1 MKKLS
6 IACGLLIASGSLASG
21 SLFAQQYTLS
31 TIAGTGTAGYSGD
44 LGPALSA
51 AFSHPIR
58 VALDNAGNIYVT
70 DLGNHSIREIFTNG
84 TINTFAGN
92 GSPGYAGDGGKAAGA
107 ELSSP
112 HDIAIDGSNN
122 VYIADTGNARVRIV
136 SGGTIKTFAGTGVR
150 GIEGA
155 NLGDGGQAINA
166 QFINPTGVAVDKSGN
181 VYIADT
187 GNATVRK
194 VAPNGII
201 STFAGTGFL
210 SFGAYTGEG
219 GPATQALLG
228 MPYSLTTDSGGNV
241 YIVDIGLSRLFRV
254 GSDGLIHTVQTNF
267 LAQNCVLDAAGN
279 IYTAL
284 YTNNTVQKIL
294 PGGTT
299 LWIGGNGISGST
311 GNGSVATSGSMGSPY
326 GVAVDKSG
334 NVYVAEASNAII
346 RELSPVPFSIGAISS
361 AASIQPFSAP
371 LSGTGDATV
380 PISPGEII
388 ALFGTGLGPANLAVN
403 TPVNGYFGTSLAG
416 TTVSIGGVL
425 APIIYTSATLVS
437 AIVPYEVSG
446 MTTAN
451 VFVTYQGQNSVMNTV
466 SVAPTAPG
474 LFTLDSSGSGQ
485 ALASNFPSYSL
496 NTASNPAPVGSTI
509 ILYVTGEGQTS
520 PAGVDGKLTIGATT
534 SPLNAVT
541 ATVNGIAA
549 SVAYV
554 EAPTLVAGVLQ
565 VNLTIPPGV
574 LSGTANVQVSTNTL
588 LSPIVTITVK

>member
-6 IACGLLIASGSLASG
+6 IACGFLIASGSLASG

-44 LGPALSA
+44 LGPALSGQI
-51 AFSHPIR
+51 SNPIR
-58 VALDNAGNIYVT
+58 VALDSAGNVYLT
-70 DLGNHSIREIFTNG
+70 DLGNSAIREVFTNG
-84 TINTFAGN
+84 TINSVTGD
-92 GSPGYAGDGGKAAGA
+92 GSPGYSGDGGSAVGA
-107 ELSSP
+107 QLSSP
-112 HDIAIDGSNN
+112 HDIAIDSSNN
-122 VYIADTGNARVRIV
+122 LYIADTGNARVRII
-136 SGGTIKTFAGTGVR
+136 SRGTINTFAGTGVR
-150 GIEGA
+150 GVEGA
-155 NLGDGGQAINA
+155 NLGDGGPAINA
-166 QFINPTGVAVDKSGN
+166 QFIEPTGVAVDKSGN
-181 VYIADT
+181 VYIADI

-194 VAPNGII
+194 VTPAGII

-228 MPYSLTTDSGGNV
+228 MPYSLTTDSAGNV
-241 YIVDIGLSRLFRV
+241 YIVDVGLSRLFRI
-254 GSDGLIHTVQTNF
+254 GSDGLIHTVNANF
-267 LAQNCVLDAAGN
+267 MADNCAVDAAGN
-279 IYTAL
+279 IYTAA
-284 YTNNTVQKIL
+284 YTNNTVQKII

-299 LWIGGNGISGST
+299 LWIGGNGISGYV
-311 GNGSVATSGSMGSPY
+311 GDGLIATSGSMGSPY

-334 NVYVAEASNAII
+334 HVYVAEGSNSVI
-346 RELSPVPFSIGAISS
+346 RELTPVPFSIGAVSN
-361 AASIQPFSAP
+361 AATIQPFSAP

-380 PISPGEII
+380 PISPGEIVAI
-388 ALFGTGLGPANLAVN
+388 FGTGLGPANIAVN
-403 TPVNGYFGTSLAG
+403 APVNGYFGTSLAG

-451 VFVTYQGQNSVMNTV
+451 VFVTYQGQNSIVN
-466 SVAPTAPG
+466 SVPVAATAPG

-485 ALASNFPSYSL
+485 ALAVNLDGTL
-496 NTASNPAPVGSTI
+496 NTASHPTPVGNYV

-520 PAGVDGKLTIGATT
+520 PSGVDGKLTTNATT
-534 SPLNAVT
+534 SPLNALT

-549 SVAYV
+549 TVAYV

-565 VNLTIPPGV
+565 VNLLIPAGV
-574 LSGTANVQVSTNTL
+574 LSGTADVQVSTNTL
-588 LSPIVTITVK
+588 LSPVVTIAVQ